1 MGKPNESIAARNMS
15 ATFHSS
21 DVRPVHPRTPGEL
34 FSRNPLLLAKGAQP
48 TADPDSNLI
57 LQLLLGRTALEV
69 RVPRCQVMQHK
80 VPGDLERIPRSLLDH
95 ERGAP
100 PLNQRAQNFRPI
112 VLGEQGS
119 GKSVHPSV
127 TKGDKKLL
135 SRGVVNA
142 IPQRF
147 KPCHGSVTHDLD
159 LNPDETGFLQG
170 PPELPGQWKV
180 VHRSLVG
187 KIKPTNLPAFLVKDV
202 NVRRRVIAYVPPE
215 LETTTSYPAHRG
227 ISPPITSA

>member
-69 RVPRCQVMQHK
+69 RVPRYQVMQPK

-95 ERGAP
+95 ERGAT
-100 PLNQRAQNFRPI
+100 PLKQRSPNCRAPVR
-112 VLGEQGS
+112 GGHGS
-119 GKSVHPSV
+119 GPAAAPSV
-127 TKGDKKLL
+127 ANGAKKLL
-135 SRGVVNA
+135 ARCVVDA
-142 IPQRF
+142 LPRRF
-147 KPCHGSVTHDLD
+147 K
-159 LNPDETGFLQG
+159 
-170 PPELPGQWKV
+170 
-180 VHRSLVG
+180 
-187 KIKPTNLPAFLVKDV
+187 
-202 NVRRRVIAYVPPE
+202 
-215 LETTTSYPAHRG
+215 
-227 ISPPITSA
+227 